1 MLQKVAME
9 SNQVPT
15 LTPTVILFMTLNDL
29 LDVSES
35 FSSSLQRTTPT
46 IKVALTITQ
55 EYVVQDQTRNRC

>member
-29 LDVSES
+29 LNVSES

>member
-1 MLQKVAME
+1 ME

-29 LDVSES
+29 LNVSES

>member
-1 MLQKVAME
+1 ME